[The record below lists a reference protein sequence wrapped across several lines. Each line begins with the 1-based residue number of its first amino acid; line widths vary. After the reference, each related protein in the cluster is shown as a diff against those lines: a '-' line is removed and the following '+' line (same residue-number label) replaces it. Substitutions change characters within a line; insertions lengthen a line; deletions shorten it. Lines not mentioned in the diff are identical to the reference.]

1 MNPIVKLTYAFS
13 ACLFAAIAL
22 CSIIIYGGEWAR
34 NTAILSSFIA
44 CLSQFVAQD
53 TTNKAYRVSI
63 YLAYASFVA
72 FLLAFYWLVRG
83 W

>member
-1 MNPIVKLTYAFS
+1 MNPIEKLNYVLS

-22 CSIIIYGGEWAR
+22 CSIIIYGGEWSR
-34 NTAILSSFIA
+34 NTAIAASFLA

-53 TTNKAYRVSI
+53 TTAKAYKASI
-63 YLAYASFVA
+63 YLAYGSFITV
-72 FLLAFYWLVRG
+72 LLAFFWLVRG

>member
-1 MNPIVKLTYAFS
+1 MNPIEKLTYAFS

-22 CSIIIYGGEWAR
+22 VSIIVYGDDWSR
-34 NTAILSSFIA
+34 NTAILASFLA

-53 TTNKAYRVSI
+53 TTAKAYKASI
-63 YLAYASFVA
+63 YLAYGSFIT
-72 FLLAFYWLVRG
+72 FLLAFFWLIRG

>member
-1 MNPIVKLTYAFS
+1 MIFAFS

-22 CSIIIYGGEWAR
+22 CSIIVYGGDWSRSA
-34 NTAILSSFIA
+34 AIFTSFLA

-53 TTNKAYRVSI
+53 TTNKAYRASV
-63 YLAYASFVA
+63 YLAYGSFIG
-72 FLLAFYWLVRG
+72 FLLAFFWFVRG